1 MTAMD
6 REETIFARDNLRTY
20 MRTHWNEAGET
31 LEPGKRLGIEIAELI
46 TMSKERGDKLE
57 SIHLDLWVEILDE
70 FNSWLISLLS
80 IIYRPGSR
88 GEAAMTDFE
97 RSMVMI
103 LIKLVSDT
111 TSIRH
116 LVTLGF
122 DSSARTL
129 MRSVSEYMQVLVA
142 IIDDP
147 ALAAE
152 FVTAD
157 TPETS
162 NAFYFKYL
170 ARGKLHKRIR
180 TAWARFF
187 QSANDAADFFAE
199 QQRELGQVLSGTA
212 HPSFAGGHLAAT
224 QFIQADP
231 DENWLGHW
239 GAKSNMSIL
248 TISIY
253 TSCFMPLVL
262 LGTAFPF
269 EGFDD
274 WLSSPIDYDPTDEL
288 HRHVKAG
295 RSVLAS
301 LILSLN
307 KESNIPFIYPEGFEP
322 DAAIEEAGAAG
333 ASSDVDEA
341 GDCHGTQNSQNLR
354 SP

>member
-31 LEPGKRLGIEIAELI
+31 LELGKRLGIEIAELI
-46 TMSKERGDKLE
+46 AMSMERGDKLE
-57 SIHLDLWVEILDE
+57 TVHLDLWVEILDE
-70 FNSWLISLLS
+70 LNSWLISLLS
-80 IIYRPGSR
+80 VVYRPGSR
-88 GEAAMTDFE
+88 GDAAMTDFE
-97 RSMVMI
+97 RSVVMI

-111 TSIRH
+111 TSMRH

-129 MRSVSEYMQVLVA
+129 MDSSARTLMRSISEYMQVLVA

-147 ALAAE
+147 ALAAK

-162 NAFYFKYL
+162 NAFYFQHL

-180 TAWARFF
+180 TAWGRFF
-187 QSANDAADFFAE
+187 QSADDAADFFAE

-224 QFIQADP
+224 QFIQTGP

-269 EGFDD
+269 DGFDD
-274 WLSSPIDYDPTDEL
+274 WLSTPIAYDPADEL

-301 LILSLN
+301 LILSLS

-322 DAAIEEAGAAG
+322 DATIDDAGAEM
-333 ASSDVDEA
+333 SSEA
-341 GDCHGTQNSQNLR
+341 PNA
-354 SP
+354 

>member
-1 MTAMD
+1 MTVLD
-6 REETIFARDNLRTY
+6 REEAIFARENLRTY

-46 TMSKERGDKLE
+46 AMSKKRGDKLE
-57 SIHLDLWVEILDE
+57 TVHLDLWVEILDE
-70 FNSWLISLLS
+70 LNSWLISLLGV
-80 IIYRPGSR
+80 IYRPGSR
-88 GEAAMTDFE
+88 GDAAMTDFE
-97 RSMVMI
+97 RSVVM
-103 LIKLVSDT
+103 LLVKLVSDT
-111 TSIRH
+111 TSMRH
-116 LVTLGF
+116 LVMLGF

-129 MRSVSEYMQVLVA
+129 MRSISEYMQVLVA

-147 ALAAE
+147 ALAKK

-162 NAFYFKYL
+162 NAFYFQHL

-180 TAWARFF
+180 TAWRRFF
-187 QSANDAADFFAE
+187 QSADDATDFFAE

-224 QFIQADP
+224 QFIQTDP
-231 DENWLGHW
+231 YENWLGHW
-239 GAKSNMSIL
+239 GARSNMSIL

-262 LGTAFPF
+262 LGAAFPF
-269 EGFDD
+269 EGFDK
-274 WLSSPIDYDPTDEL
+274 WLSIPIKYDPEDEF

-301 LILSLN
+301 LILSLS
-307 KESNIPFIYPEGFEP
+307 KDSNIPFIYPKGLEP
-322 DAAIEEAGAAG
+322 DATINDAGAEMSPG
-333 ASSDVDEA
+333 A
-341 GDCHGTQNSQNLR
+341 
-354 SP
+354 

>member
-31 LEPGKRLGIEIAELI
+31 LEPGKRLGVEIAELI

-57 SIHLDLWVEILDE
+57 TVHLDLWVEILDE
-70 FNSWLISLLS
+70 LNSWLISLLNVV
-80 IIYRPGSR
+80 YRPGSR
-88 GEAAMTDFE
+88 GDAAMTDFE
-97 RSMVMI
+97 RSVVML

-111 TSIRH
+111 TSMRH

-129 MRSVSEYMQVLVA
+129 MRSISEYMQVLVA

-147 ALAAE
+147 ALAAK

-162 NAFYFKYL
+162 NAFYFQHL

-180 TAWARFF
+180 NAWGRFF
-187 QSANDAADFFAE
+187 QSADDAADFFAE
-199 QQRELGQVLSGTA
+199 QQRELGRVLSGTA

-224 QFIQADP
+224 QFIQTGP

-274 WLSSPIDYDPTDEL
+274 WLSNSIAYDPADEF
-288 HRHVKAG
+288 HRHVKVG

-301 LILSLN
+301 LILSLS
-307 KESNIPFIYPEGFEP
+307 KESNIPFIYPEGFES
-322 DAAIEEAGAAG
+322 DATVDDGGAEMLPEAPN
-333 ASSDVDEA
+333 V
-341 GDCHGTQNSQNLR
+341 
-354 SP
+354 